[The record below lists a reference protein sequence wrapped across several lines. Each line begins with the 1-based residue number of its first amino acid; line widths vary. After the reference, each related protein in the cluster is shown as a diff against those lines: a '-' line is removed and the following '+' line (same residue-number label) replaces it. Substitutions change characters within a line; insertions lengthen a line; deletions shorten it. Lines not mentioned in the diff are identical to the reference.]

1 MRFWLLILFSLGV
14 SLFSFSNNDI
24 VRVGILHQREP
35 VAVLFA
41 PHSGS
46 YEVIGDGKLLY
57 TVEEKDAIQIT
68 NTGGKL
74 HLKSFN
80 KDLGMV
86 SKVYFKRTKWGAI
99 FKVKPTRPNRYEHQY
114 LDNLTITPKGSKLR
128 LINSVYI
135 EHYVAGV
142 IESEAGSSQN
152 LEYYKVQAII
162 CRTYALANK
171 SRHRKEGFNVC
182 DKVHCQ
188 VYHNRSRHNSDI
200 QKAANQTKSIVVVD
214 SDINLI
220 TAAFFSNCGGQTVNS
235 EDAWRYPLPY
245 LKSVCDTFCTD
256 MPHAAWE
263 KRIPKETWLNYLSKT
278 YDFPIND
285 SLYAGCAFEHF
296 PEMREKYF
304 TYIDSTI
311 TTPKIRIDMKF
322 RSAHFNLI
330 DEGDTIKF
338 MGNGFGHGIGL
349 CQEGAMK
356 MSTSG
361 YSFSQILHYYY
372 TSVHLIDLE
381 NIDFF
386 KD

>member
-1 MRFWLLILFSLGV
+1 MRIWLVILVSFISTFS
-14 SLFSFSNNDI
+14 SFSNNEI
-24 VRVGILHQREP
+24 IRIGILHNREP
-35 VAVLFA
+35 IAVLFA
-41 PHSGS
+41 PLYGS
-46 YEVIGDGKLLY
+46 YEVIGDGKVLY
-57 TVEEKDAIQIT
+57 TIKEKEAIQVT
-68 NTGGKL
+68 NIGGQL

-80 KDLGMV
+80 RDLGTV
-86 SKVYFKRTKWGAI
+86 NKVYFKRLKWGAI
-99 FKVKPTRPNRYEHQY
+99 FKLKPTRPNKYEHQY
-114 LDNLTITPKGSKLR
+114 FDNLTITPKGSKLK
-128 LINSVYI
+128 LINTVYI

-142 IESEAGSSQN
+142 IESEAGSNQN

-171 SRHRKEGFNVC
+171 ARHKKEGFSVC

-200 QKAANQTKSIVVVD
+200 QKASNFTKRIVVVD
-214 SDINLI
+214 SDIDII

-245 LKSVCDTFCTD
+245 LRSICDTFCTD
-256 MPHAAWE
+256 MPHAVWE
-263 KRIPKETWLNYLSKT
+263 KEVPKDVWLNYLTKT
-278 YDFPIND
+278 YNFPVDD
-285 SLYAGCAFEHF
+285 SLYANCAIEHF

-304 TYIDSTI
+304 SYIDSTI
-311 TTPKIRIDMKF
+311 TTPKIRMDMKF

-330 DEGDTIKF
+330 DEGDIIKF
-338 MGNGFGHGIGL
+338 IGNGFGHGIGL

-361 YSFSQILHYYY
+361 YDFKEILHYYY
-372 TSVHLIDLE
+372 TDVHLIDIE